1 LKECLRILGV
11 LESAHVRR
19 PLMPISDE
27 ERAHLAAVLEE
38 VGLLD
43 PNAAPK
49 AAPALV

>member
-1 LKECLRILGV
+1 LL
-11 LESAHVRR
+11 
-19 PLMPISDE
+19 PISDQ

-43 PNAAPK
+43 PK